1 MASKIN
7 KGEILAKFFD
17 DGEYT
22 ALFADGAVSAACGYA
37 AGQQAYAVYQ
47 NGEAV
52 TVKDVE
58 KNIKVLEMAAQT
70 GCPVVTFYNSVGAK
84 LAEGLDVLTAA
95 AKLNE
100 QIAKVSGVI
109 PQVAVVLGVCGGT
122 SALGAAAAD
131 VCIMAEGAEL
141 FFTAPFTSAAKGDK
155 VAEAGSAAAA
165 AKAGVAAIVAASAEE
180 AAEKAAHIVG
190 LLPANNL
197 TGPAIF
203 EFEQPAAAL
212 TAGAEPAAAVVD
224 KDSAVELFA
233 GFGKSVYTAF
243 ATVGGNAVGVV
254 ATGKNLCHNCVA
266 KASRFVRLCDAF
278 SVPVITIVD
287 TEGFVPSVSDDIA
300 GGIREVARLA
310 ATYAD
315 ATTAKVAVLAGK
327 AVGPVYTALAA
338 ADLRIA
344 VEGCVVS
351 ALEPSA
357 AVSVLY
363 KSEIDASDNIIAATK
378 AKAAEYTAEVCSA
391 ANAVASGAADM
402 TCDAANVRASVVAA
416 LELLSTKRASRL
428 PKKHGNM
435 AL

>member
-70 GCPVVTFYNSVGAK
+70 GCPVVTFYDSVGAK
-84 LAEGLDVLTAA
+84 LAEGLDVLTAS
-95 AKLNE
+95 AKLNA

-122 SALGAAAAD
+122 SALSAANAD

-155 VAEAGSAAAA
+155 VADAGTAAAA
-165 AKAGVAAIVAASAEE
+165 AKAGVAAIVA
-180 AAEKAAHIVG
+180 
-190 LLPANNL
+190 P
-197 TGPAIF
+197 T
-203 EFEQPAAAL
+203 AAL
-212 TAGAEPAAAVVD
+212 AAGAEPAKAAAAVVD
-224 KDSAVELFA
+224 KDSAVELYA
-233 GFGKSVYTAF
+233 GFGKYVYTAF

-287 TEGFVPSVSDDIA
+287 TEGFVPSATDDIA
-300 GGIREVARLA
+300 GGIREAARLA

-344 VEGCVVS
+344 VAGCTVS

-363 KSEIDASDNIIAATK
+363 KEEIDASDNIIAATN
-378 AKAAEYTAEVCSA
+378 AKAAAYTAEVCSA
-391 ANAVASGAADM
+391 ANAVACGAADL

-416 LELLSTKRASRL
+416 LELLSTNRAARL